1 VGDRIG
7 GKIGGSQ
14 TGTMTKESNMG
25 MGAGA
30 GAGLGLREAMTSSV
44 ARNTSSRKPASSNSP
59 SRPPSIPALPLPTRL
74 TDAESDSSGGARS
87 ARGAVVV

>member
-7 GKIGGSQ
+7 GKIGGSE

-30 GAGLGLREAMTSSV
+30 GLGLREAM
-44 ARNTSSRKPASSNSP
+44 TSSRKPASSNSS

-74 TDAESDSSGGARS
+74 TDTGSDSGGGARS

>member
-1 VGDRIG
+1 MGDRIG
-7 GKIGGSQ
+7 GKIGGSE

-30 GAGLGLREAMTSSV
+30 GLGLREAM
-44 ARNTSSRKPASSNSP
+44 TSSRKPASSNSS

-74 TDAESDSSGGARS
+74 TDTGSDSGGGARS

>member
-1 VGDRIG
+1 MGDRIG
-7 GKIGGSQ
+7 GKIGGSE

-30 GAGLGLREAMTSSV
+30 GLGLREAM
-44 ARNTSSRKPASSNSP
+44 TSSRKPASSNSS
-59 SRPPSIPALPLPTRL
+59 SRPPSIPALPLPTHL
-74 TDAESDSSGGARS
+74 TDTGSDSGGGARS

>member
-1 VGDRIG
+1 MGDRIG
-7 GKIGGSQ
+7 GKIGGSE

-25 MGAGA
+25 MGA

-44 ARNTSSRKPASSNSP
+44 ARNTSSRKPASSNSS

-74 TDAESDSSGGARS
+74 TDTGSDSGGGARS